1 MGSDLAFL
9 TNWTLRMMTPASI
22 KTCCLLNAVCFL
34 LGCSFSASAD
44 SGQEP
49 AAITVNGGRY
59 FGSLVDGKLHGHGR
73 IEWDNG
79 DSYEGDFLHGQY
91 SGKGKRVWTAGDV
104 YEGEFRDGR
113 MSGHGRSATRDGSI
127 YVGRFRDDRFNG
139 NGRYELASGAIY
151 EGEFKD
157 GQFHGQ
163 GNHQTKRG
171 VYLGEFQHG
180 QFHGNG
186 RFDNG
191 AGEVYEGEFKL
202 GEFTGTGTYTH
213 TSAGRYEGEF
223 RNWIMQGAG
232 RYSDPAGNIYEGHFE
247 EGQLQGEGS
256 YTGVDGM
263 HYQGGFSQWRFSGH
277 GGLHQV
283 NGDEYVGQFANG
295 FYEGHGTLTYATP
308 QEDGRTQ
315 DSGVWNFGTL
325 EGQREVELGSK
336 NVETALYNQR
346 RLLDEAINSLK
357 PGDPETIDMYML
369 AVGGDGSQEVFRREV
384 EFVSDQFSQRFGTN
398 GRTVTLVNSRTTV
411 DTLPMATLTSIEES
425 LQAIS
430 QKMNRDQDILFLYLT
445 SHGSK
450 DHQFA
455 LGQESMSLRGLQASR
470 LGEMLRESNI
480 RWKVVVVSACYGGGF
495 IEPVK
500 GARTLVITA
509 ARHDR
514 RSFGCADENDFTYFG
529 RAFFKDALPDSDSFQ
544 EAFAKAEK
552 LVRER
557 ELADQKSGGEVDT
570 EDFSLP
576 QMVNSDSIAQYL
588 HRWWAYRAVRSAR

>member
-1 MGSDLAFL
+1 
-9 TNWTLRMMTPASI
+9 MMTSASV
-22 KTCCLLNAVCFL
+22 KTCRLLNAFCFL
-34 LGCSFSASAD
+34 LACSFSASAD

-59 FGSLVDGKLHGHGR
+59 FGPLVDGKLQGHGR

-79 DSYEGDFLHGQY
+79 DSYEGDFLNGQF
-91 SGKGKRVWTAGDV
+91 SGKGKRVWAAGDV

-113 MSGHGRSATRDGSI
+113 MSGQGRSVIRDGSI
-127 YVGRFRDDRFNG
+127 YVGRFRDDLFNG
-139 NGRYELASGAIY
+139 NGRYELAGGAIY

-163 GNHQTKRG
+163 GNYQTRRG

-202 GEFTGTGTYTH
+202 GEFTGTGTYRH
-213 TSAGRYEGEF
+213 TGAGRYEGEF

-256 YTGVDGM
+256 FTGADGM

-277 GGLHQV
+277 GRLHQV

-295 FYEGHGTLTYATP
+295 FYEGQGTLTYATP
-308 QEDGRTQ
+308 REDGRTQ

-325 EGQREVELGSK
+325 EGQSEVVTGLK

-346 RLLDEAINSLK
+346 RLLDEAISSLE

-384 EFVSDQFSQRFGTN
+384 EFVSDQFSQRFGTK

-411 DTLPMATLTSIEES
+411 DTLPMATLTSIGES

-450 DHQFA
+450 DHEFA

-470 LGEMLRESNI
+470 LGEMLRESKI

-500 GARTLVITA
+500 GTHTLVITA

-557 ELADQKSGGEVDT
+557 ELADQQSDGEVST

-576 QMVNSDSIAQYL
+576 QMVNSDSIAQHL
-588 HRWWAYRAVRSAR
+588 HQWWADQAARSPR

>member
-1 MGSDLAFL
+1 
-9 TNWTLRMMTPASI
+9 MTPASI
-22 KTCCLLNAVCFL
+22 KICCLLNVICFL
-34 LGCSFSASAD
+34 LACSFAASAE

-59 FGSLVDGKLHGHGR
+59 FGALVDGKLHGRGR

-79 DSYEGDFLHGQY
+79 DSYVGDFLNGQF
-91 SGKGKRVWTAGDV
+91 SGKGIRVWAAGDV
-104 YEGEFRDGR
+104 YEGEFREGR
-113 MSGHGRSATRDGSI
+113 MSGYGRLTLRDGSI
-127 YVGRFRDDRFNG
+127 YVGRFRDDQFNG
-139 NGRYELASGAIY
+139 NGRYEIAGGAIY

-157 GQFHGQ
+157 DQFHGQ
-163 GNHQTKRG
+163 GEYETKRG
-171 VYLGEFQHG
+171 VYKGEFQHG

-191 AGEVYEGEFKL
+191 AGELYEGEFEL
-202 GEFTGTGTYTH
+202 GEFTGTGTYAH
-213 TSAGRYEGEF
+213 ASAGRYEGEF
-223 RNWIMQGAG
+223 QDWTMHGAG

-277 GGLHQV
+277 GRLHQV
-283 NGDEYVGQFANG
+283 NGDEYVGQFSNG
-295 FYEGHGTLTYATP
+295 FYEGQGTLTYATP

-315 DSGVWNFGTL
+315 DSGVWNFGSL

-336 NVETALYNQR
+336 NAETALYSQR
-346 RLLDEAINSLK
+346 RLLDAAISSLQ

-369 AVGGDGSQEVFRREV
+369 AVGGDGTQEVFRREV

-411 DTLPMATLTSIEES
+411 ERLPMATLTSIEES
-425 LQAIS
+425 LRAIS
-430 QKMNRDQDILFLYLT
+430 QMMNREQDILFLYLT

-450 DHQFA
+450 DHEFA
-455 LGQESMSLRGLQASR
+455 LGQESMTLPGLQASQ
-470 LGEMLRESNI
+470 LGEMLRESGI
-480 RWKVVVVSACYGGGF
+480 RWKVVVVSACYAGGF
-495 IEPVK
+495 IDSVK
-500 GARTLVITA
+500 DKRTLIIAA

-557 ELADQKSGGEVDT
+557 ELADQESDGEVDS
-570 EDFSLP
+570 EEFSLP
-576 QMVNSDSIAQYL
+576 QMVNSDSIAQHL
-588 HRWWAYRAVRSAR
+588 TRWWKYQAARSSH